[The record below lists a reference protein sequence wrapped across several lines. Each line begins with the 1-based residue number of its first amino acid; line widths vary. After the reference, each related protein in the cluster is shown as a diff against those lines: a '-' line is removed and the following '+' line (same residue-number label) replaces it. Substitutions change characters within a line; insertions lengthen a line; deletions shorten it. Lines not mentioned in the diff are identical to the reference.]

1 MKHSGGK
8 VMQVDGKFRLLTGWL
23 FCVHSCLFTFCRSLP
38 YFWNRCL
45 GTCLLSS
52 IQECATR
59 LCQCHMAHHRLE
71 ECQRKIQGGLVRQIW
86 KKLDLSPF
94 EQTENLMHLIL
105 FWSNKALMVQAMQL
119 MLL

>member
-1 MKHSGGK
+1 
-8 VMQVDGKFRLLTGWL
+8 
-23 FCVHSCLFTFCRSLP
+23 
-38 YFWNRCL
+38 
-45 GTCLLSS
+45 
-52 IQECATR
+52 
-59 LCQCHMAHHRLE
+59 MAHHRLE

-94 EQTENLMHLIL
+94 EQTENLMHPIL